1 MFFCQSVCL
10 ELIVIVNPTRGRAF
24 IYMSAIDGENGW
36 TKWAAIFLR
45 NPWVSWG

>member
-24 IYMSAIDGENGW
+24 IYMSAIAGQTAGPNGL
-36 TKWAAIFLR
+36 TFFKETHE
-45 NPWVSWG
+45 